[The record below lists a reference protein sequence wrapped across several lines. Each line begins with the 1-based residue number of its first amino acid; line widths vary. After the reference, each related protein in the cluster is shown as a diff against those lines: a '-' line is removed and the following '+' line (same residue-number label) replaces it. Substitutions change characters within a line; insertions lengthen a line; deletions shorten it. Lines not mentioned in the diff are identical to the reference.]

1 MDDLNAQIWAKL
13 QEDAE
18 FMSQPEAVVIA
29 SRPFIE
35 NLPELLNDL
44 LDMPAS
50 LATFMEAKLRW
61 VKYCL
66 TSGYVRAAVEAY
78 PESELGDTMREELLD
93 VFEGMFEQLVEML
106 GELTG
111 DGLVAMLE
119 ELGVTE
125 DDVMLGS
132 QVGLNEDATEQY
144 QAGKLTVRALLE
156 MQPMAI
162 LKNS

>member
-1 MDDLNAQIWAKL
+1 
-13 QEDAE
+13 
-18 FMSQPEAVVIA
+18 
-29 SRPFIE
+29 
-35 NLPELLNDL
+35 
-44 LDMPAS
+44 
-50 LATFMEAKLRW
+50 
-61 VKYCL
+61 
-66 TSGYVRAAVEAY
+66 
-78 PESELGDTMREELLD
+78 MREELLD